1 MRDSSESKRLWRTAL
16 IVAGVGL
23 LVLAPLSWLALRM
36 YDDTVQRRVIAAN
49 ESTAL
54 GTLEAIQAAEQLYY
68 ETYGQ
73 YGTFAQMAEAGILQ
87 TDLTGDPPIGHGYAF
102 TLKVQPK
109 TEAQPAAYTVNA
121 DPTRAGGSDA
131 TGRRHF
137 FIGSDVTGV
146 RFNETR
152 PANKD
157 DKLRPTM
164 RDYGK

>member
-1 MRDSSESKRLWRTAL
+1 MTDSSESKRLWRTAL

-36 YDDTVQRRVIAAN
+36 YDDTVRRRIIAAN
-49 ESTAL
+49 ESSAL
-54 GTLEAIQAAEQLYY
+54 GSLEAIQAAEQLHF

-73 YGTFAQMAEAGILQ
+73 YATFRQLVDAGILQ
-87 TDLTGDPPIGHGYAF
+87 SELDGDPPVGRGYSYTF
-102 TLKVQPK
+102 RVQPR
-109 TEAQPAAYTVNA
+109 TEAQPAAYSVNA
-121 DPTRAGGSDA
+121 DPVRAGGRDA

-152 PANKD
+152 PANAS
-157 DKLRPTM
+157 DKLRPVM
-164 RDYGK
+164 RDY

>member
-23 LVLAPLSWLALRM
+23 LILAPLSWLALRM
-36 YDDTVQRRVIAAN
+36 YDDTVRRRVMAAN

-68 ETYGQ
+68 ET
-73 YGTFAQMAEAGILQ
+73 
-87 TDLTGDPPIGHGYAF
+87 
-102 TLKVQPK
+102 
-109 TEAQPAAYTVNA
+109 
-121 DPTRAGGSDA
+121 
-131 TGRRHF
+131 GRRHF
-137 FIGSDVTGV
+137 FISSDVTGV

-152 PANKD
+152 PATKD

-164 RDYGK
+164 KDY

>member
-1 MRDSSESKRLWRTAL
+1 MKDSSESKRLWRTAL

-23 LVLAPLSWLALRM
+23 LILAPLSWLALRM
-36 YDDTVQRRVIAAN
+36 YDDTVRRRFIAAN
-49 ESTAL
+49 EATAL
-54 GTLEAIQAAEQLYY
+54 GTLEAIQAAEQLYF

-87 TDLTGDPPIGHGYAF
+87 TDLTGDPPVGHGYAF
-102 TLKVQPK
+102 KLKVQPK
-109 TEAQPAAYTVNA
+109 TETQPAAYNVNA
-121 DPTRAGGSDA
+121 DPVRAGGGGDA
-131 TGRRHF
+131 TGRRYF

-152 PANKD
+152 PATKD

-164 RDYGK
+164 KDY